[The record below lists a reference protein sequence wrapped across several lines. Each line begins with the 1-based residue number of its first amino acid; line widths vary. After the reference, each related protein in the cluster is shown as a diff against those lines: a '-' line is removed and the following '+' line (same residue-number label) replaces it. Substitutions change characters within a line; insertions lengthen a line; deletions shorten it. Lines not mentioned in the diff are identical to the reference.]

1 MEYWEQAVEEL
12 CLRDPVIKGL
22 VERYGDDRLRGS
34 GDPFKTL
41 CNAIVGQQIS
51 TAAAGNIWRRLN
63 EALPEFSAAALL
75 AVPGTTLKACGLS
88 IRKIEYLRGIAE
100 AVLKGSL
107 NFAALENA
115 PDDEV
120 RRALCAIRGIGPW
133 TAEMYLVFHLRR
145 PDILPLGDVA
155 LIRACALWYGWP
167 DQKGLKQKG
176 AATSMATPMTTPYM
190 ATHRD
195 RLEKLGQTWR
205 PWRTVATW
213 YLWRDLD
220 STPIVY

>member
-1 MEYWEQAVEEL
+1 MEYWERAVQEL

-22 VERYGDDRLRGS
+22 VDRYGDDRLRGS

-75 AVPGTTLKACGLS
+75 AASGTTLQACGLS
-88 IRKIEYLRGIAE
+88 QRKIEYLRGIAD
-100 AVLKGSL
+100 AVLKG
-107 NFAALENA
+107 NIDFAALENA
-115 PDDEV
+115 EDDEV
-120 RRALCAIRGIGPW
+120 RQALCAIRGIGPW
-133 TAEMYLVFHLRR
+133 TAEMFLVFHLRR

-155 LIRACALWYGWP
+155 LQRACAAWYGWP
-167 DQKGLKQKG
+167 NQKG
-176 AATSMATPMTTPYM
+176 P
-190 ATHRD
+190 HRS
-195 RLEKLGQTWR
+195 RLEELGQTWR